1 LGLEILCPPTL
12 LELAAHGV
20 VSKEMTLRDPN
31 GVLVNF
37 IQNIKGG
44 SVGISN
50 RFPGLRR
57 RAVKKPRNGASSR
70 GRSG

>member
-1 LGLEILCPPTL
+1 MLEI
-12 LELAAHGV
+12 AAHGV
-20 VSKEMTLRDPN
+20 LSKEMTLRDPN

-50 RFPGLRR
+50 RFPGLKRR
-57 RAVKKPRNGASSR
+57 R
-70 GRSG
+70 SGGP